1 MLGFIH
7 EIQLSFGTAR
17 PNLEGALLRK
27 CVFPGKF
34 PILYPLPKASWPKF
48 GESIF
53 AQRTSTKDLQV
64 KLESGLDI
72 DPKVSGRMW
81 TCNSH
86 LSDTDKCESKST
98 FEKCFFFESKLN
110 RSWPK
115 FGESIFARRASSKDL
130 RVKAHISQKP

>member
-1 MLGFIH
+1 MKYNFPSGQPDLTSKAHFCK
-7 EIQLSFGTAR
+7 
-17 PNLEGALLRK
+17 N
-27 CVFPGKF
+27 VFFSGKL

-72 DPKVSGRMW
+72 YPKVSGRMW

-86 LSDTDKCESKST
+86 LSDTDRCESKST
-98 FEKCFFFESKLN
+98 F
-110 RSWPK
+110 
-115 FGESIFARRASSKDL
+115 
-130 RVKAHISQKP
+130 QK